1 MVVTE
6 LAGKAGKQVMVQ
18 GKHSKG
24 VVDTLIHQG
33 VPKKWIEVHDETQP
47 KKK

>member
-6 LAGKAGKQVMVQ
+6 LPGKGGKQVMVQ
-18 GKHSKG
+18 GKHSKE
-24 VVDTLIHQG
+24 VVDTLINQG
-33 VPKKWIEVHDETQP
+33 IPKKWIEVHDETQP